1 MTNSN
6 TIDEKELIELIK
18 SDDENAYKTLSNLYG
33 NEIFLKAKS
42 ITKNNE
48 DAEELTQ
55 DTLMRIRRGIFSF
68 RGESSLKTWIFR
80 IISNL
85 SINRLK
91 KLKRQGA
98 NVTTS
103 IDNSPVDEEGV
114 SFTEILPGGE
124 LSPAELLERSDNE
137 EIMRKAMQS
146 LPKDYAKIMEL
157 RVAREMSYEEIAAE
171 LKLSIGTVKSR
182 IARARDCLRDKLE
195 KML

>member
-98 NVTTS
+98 NVTMS

>member
-18 SDDENAYKTLSNLYG
+18 RDDENAYKTLSNLYG

>member
-1 MTNSN
+1 MTNSS

-137 EIMRKAMQS
+137 EIMHKAMQS

>member
-6 TIDEKELIELIK
+6 AIDEKELIELIK

-103 IDNSPVDEEGV
+103 IDNSPVDEDGV

>member
-6 TIDEKELIELIK
+6 AIDEKELIELIK

>member
-6 TIDEKELIELIK
+6 AIDEKELIELIK

-33 NEIFLKAKS
+33 NEIFLKTKS

-103 IDNSPVDEEGV
+103 IDNSPVDEDGV